1 MQSFYTLKWNGDSVS
16 FLDQRLLPTQ
26 EVYVTCKDY
35 REVAEVIETMVVRG
49 APAIGVAAA
58 YGIALGV
65 YQIKLYEP
73 ERLKRDFKEIC
84 DIMRK
89 TRPTAVNLFWAIDRM
104 EKVFEKALSLTNDTE
119 KVSEILIEEAELIY
133 KEDIEIN
140 KAIGLQGRELIRDGM
155 NVLTHCNAGALATA
169 GYGTAL
175 GVIRAAV
182 EQGKKLSVY
191 ADETRPFLQGA
202 RLTVWE
208 LMMDKIDC
216 QLICDNMSAYLM
228 SKGAIDIIIVGADR
242 IAANGDSANKI
253 GTYSVAVLAKHHNIP
268 MYFAAPTSTID
279 IACIDGSKIPIEER
293 NLDEV
298 KKINGK
304 YICPEDAKAINPS
317 FDVTPNSLITGII
330 TEKGIIYPPYE
341 KGIRSLF

>member
-1 MQSFYTLKWNGDSVS
+1 MRSFYTLKWNGDSVS

-26 EVYVTCKDY
+26 EVYVDCKDY
-35 REVAEVIETMVVRG
+35 KDVAEVIETMVVRG

-58 YGIALGV
+58 YGIALGLSN
-65 YQIKLYEP
+65 IKMYEP

-104 EKVFEKALSLTNDTE
+104 ERVFEKAISTSNDTE
-119 KVSEILIEEAELIY
+119 KVSQLLIDEAELIY

-140 KAIGLQGRELIRDGM
+140 KAIGFQGRDLIKDGM
-155 NVLTHCNAGALATA
+155 NILTHCNAGALATA

-175 GVIRAAV
+175 GVVRAAF

-202 RLTVWE
+202 RLTAWE
-208 LMMDKIDC
+208 LMMDGIDC
-216 QLICDNMSAYLM
+216 TLICDNMSGHLM
-228 SKGAIDIIIVGADR
+228 SKNKIDIVIVGADR
-242 IAANGDSANKI
+242 VAANGDSANKI
-253 GTYSVAVLAKHHNIP
+253 GTYSVAVLAKYHNIP

-279 IACIDGSKIPIEER
+279 IACADGSKIPIEER
-293 NLDEV
+293 NLNEV
-298 KKINGK
+298 KVINGK
-304 YICPEDAKAINPS
+304 YICPEDIKAVNPS

-330 TEKGIIYPPYE
+330 TEKGVVYPPYE

>member
-1 MQSFYTLKWNGDSVS
+1 MQTFSTVKWNGDSVS

-26 EVYVTCKDY
+26 EVYVKCNDY
-35 REVAEVIETMVVRG
+35 KEVAEVIETMVVRG

-65 YQIKLYEP
+65 YQIRFSEP
-73 ERLKRDFKEIC
+73 DRLKRDFKEIC

-89 TRPTAVNLFWAIDRM
+89 TRPTAVNLFWAINRM
-104 EKVFEKALSLTNDTE
+104 EKTFESVLDTTNNTE
-119 KVSEILIEEAELIY
+119 KISELVIEEAEKIY
-133 KEDIEIN
+133 REDIEIN
-140 KAIGLQGRELIRDGM
+140 KAIGFQGRDLIKNSM

-202 RLTVWE
+202 RLTAWE
-208 LMMDKIDC
+208 LMMDNIDC
-216 QLICDNMSAYLM
+216 TLICDNMSGYLM
-228 SKGAIDIIIVGADR
+228 SKGAIDIVIVGADR

-279 IACIDGSKIPIEER
+279 VNCADGSEIPIEER
-293 NLDEV
+293 SLDEV
-298 KKINGK
+298 RIINGK
-304 YICPEDAKAINPS
+304 YICPENINAINPS
-317 FDVTPNSLITGII
+317 FDVTPSSLITGII
-330 TEKGIIYPPYE
+330 TEKGVVSPPYE
-341 KGIRSLF
+341 KGIKSLF